1 MPWLSKNSAM
11 KLAGKLHICSGSADQ
26 TAEAWG
32 TISRSMKWREKPCC
46 SSQWPSEGAVPFIP
60 ISARASRL
68 KRRQSRSMPR
78 KVGLSRW
85 DGRAKRP
92 RGVPE
97 YSKPPRPSET
107 EKPMC
112 EGWLATS
119 SSLQQRFEVGVV
131 AVVEDDEAGV
141 DPVASRPPLSTST
154 VCVWPPIRS
163 PAS

>member
-32 TISRSMKWREKPCC
+32 TIRRSMKCREKPCS
-46 SSQWPSEGAVPFIP
+46 SSQCPSEGAVPFIP

-78 KVGLSRW
+78 KEGLSRW
-85 DGRAKRP
+85 AGRAKRP

-97 YSKPPRPSET
+97 YSKRPRPSET
-107 EKPMC
+107 EKLMW
-112 EGWLATS
+112 EGWLATPS
-119 SSLQQRFEVGVV
+119 SPSSAFEVGVV

-141 DPVASRPPLSTST
+141 DPVRLRPRSSTRT
-154 VCVWPPIRS
+154 VFVWPPSRS

>member
-32 TISRSMKWREKPCC
+32 TIRRSTKCWEKPFS
-46 SSQWPSEGAVPFIP
+46 SSQRPSEGAVPFIP
-60 ISARASRL
+60 ISACASRL

-78 KVGLSRW
+78 KEGLSRW
-85 DGRAKRP
+85 AGRAKRP

-97 YSKPPRPSET
+97 YSKRPPSET

-112 EGWLATS
+112 EGWLATPS
-119 SSLQQRFEVGVV
+119 SSSS
-131 AVVEDDEAGV
+131 
-141 DPVASRPPLSTST
+141 ASKLG
-154 VCVWPPIRS
+154 
-163 PAS
+163 

>member
-32 TISRSMKWREKPCC
+32 TIRRSMKCWEKPFC
-46 SSQWPSEGAVPFIP
+46 SSQWPSEGEVPFIP
-60 ISARASRL
+60 ISACASRL
-68 KRRQSRSMPR
+68 KRRQSRSIPR

-85 DGRAKRP
+85 AGRAKRP

-112 EGWLATS
+112 EGWLATPS
-119 SSLQQRFEVGVV
+119 SS
-131 AVVEDDEAGV
+131 
-141 DPVASRPPLSTST
+141 SR
-154 VCVWPPIRS
+154 RS
-163 PAS
+163 KSG